1 MLAIFTT
8 GGTIDKFYFDAKS
21 EFCVGKPQIAP
32 VLEEANVNFIYTI
45 ESILRKDSLDMTAAD
60 ITLVCDKIQQSDA
73 ERILVTHG
81 TDTLSTTAKS
91 LKSRCCND
99 KTVVFI
105 GAMQPRKMR
114 DSDAQFNVGYGIAAA
129 QLLSPGVYIAM
140 NGCIFDPDE
149 TVKNRGKGCFEPS
162 TDLN

>member
-21 EFCVGKPQIAP
+21 EFCVGNPQIAP

-60 ITLVCDKIQQSDA
+60 VTLVCDKIQQSDA
-73 ERILVTHG
+73 DRILVTHG
-81 TDTLSTTAKS
+81 TDTLSATAKS
-91 LKSRCCND
+91 LKSRCCTD

-149 TVKNRGKGCFEPS
+149 TVKNRGKGRFELS

>member
-21 EFCVGKPQIAP
+21 EFCVGNPQIAP

-60 ITLVCDKIQQSDA
+60 VALVCDKIQQSDA
-73 ERILVTHG
+73 KRILVTHG
-81 TDTLSTTAKS
+81 TDTLSATAKS
-91 LKSRCCND
+91 LKSRCCID

-149 TVKNRGKGCFEPS
+149 TVKNRGKGRFEPS